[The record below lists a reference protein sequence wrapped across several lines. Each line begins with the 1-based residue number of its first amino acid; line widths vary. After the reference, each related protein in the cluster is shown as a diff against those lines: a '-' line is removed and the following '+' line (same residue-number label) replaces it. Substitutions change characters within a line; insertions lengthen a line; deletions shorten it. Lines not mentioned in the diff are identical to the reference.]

1 MHFCFAFVSRM
12 WDMGVVLLVADLTN
26 NSLFFVALANLFGA
40 LGITFLMPSIGKYL
54 DRTDRLEATSTALL
68 LKVSAVSIVYIG
80 CAGSGSTAASTSAT
94 STLDDDGNSDPQLPF
109 FVLYLLPIFVAIAA
123 VTFKT
128 ITTAVEKD
136 WIVVLSAKNTE
147 WLAETNSVM
156 TQIDLG
162 CSSVAPAVTGFLFS
176 TFSYSLTA
184 IILLVTNGLSVL
196 MLYMFL
202 RFLYNSWPA
211 LHSRKSP
218 PEGDAKSNE
227 SSTNSGSDGA
237 MSSSVANFFS
247 SGCAGVM
254 LSYAFLY
261 LTVLSF
267 GAIMT
272 VYCRWAGISDHW
284 IGIFRGFNALFG
296 FLGATIFPRLKANF
310 GLIQTGFGAI
320 WYQFALVF
328 CAAASMYVY
337 SVRLSTW
344 IIMYAVLFSRSGL
357 WVFDLCAR
365 QIVQETLP
373 EDTRG
378 SVNGLWASIISFFNM
393 SSFVMSMINPDPRE
407 FIVLTTISA
416 MLVGLGKSFVFVF
429 VFVFALACSLCFSLS
444 AGRDGDFSKNNTD
457 IMSLNCIEDALII

>member
-1 MHFCFAFVSRM
+1 MLSSGDAKAEIQASPFERRWLLYLMHFCFAFVSRM

-40 LGITFLMPSIGKYL
+40 LGITFLMPMIGRYL
-54 DRTDRLEATSTALL
+54 DRTDRLEATTTALL

-80 CAGSGSTAASTSAT
+80 CAGSGSTSTTVPTTPS
-94 STLDDDGNSDPQLPF
+94 LDDGEQQLPF

-176 TFSYSLTA
+176 TFSYSFTA
-184 IILLVTNGLSVL
+184 IVLLATNALSVV
-196 MLYMFL
+196 MLYTFL
-202 RFLYNSWPA
+202 RFLYHSWPA
-211 LHSRKSP
+211 LHSRK
-218 PEGDAKSNE
+218 AAA
-227 SSTNSGSDGA
+227 DGA
-237 MSSSVANFFS
+237 GKNEAGADNRVEASSSMANFFS

-272 VYCRWAGISDHW
+272 VYIRWAGVSDHW

-296 FLGATIFPRLKANF
+296 FLGATIFPRLKGSF
-310 GLIQTGFGAI
+310 GLVKTGFGAI

-328 CAAASMYVY
+328 GAATSMYLCPIEV
-337 SVRLSTW
+337 STW
-344 IIMYAVLFSRSGL
+344 IIMYAVLFSRTGL

-373 EDTRG
+373 EETRG

-393 SSFVMSMINPDPRE
+393 SSFVMSMLNPDPRE
-407 FIVLTTISA
+407 FVVLTTISA
-416 MLVGLGKSFVFVF
+416 TLVGLGK
-429 VFVFALACSLCFSLS
+429 
-444 AGRDGDFSKNNTD
+444 
-457 IMSLNCIEDALII
+457 

>member
-1 MHFCFAFVSRM
+1 
-12 WDMGVVLLVADLTN
+12 MG
-26 NSLFFVALANLFGA
+26 
-40 LGITFLMPSIGKYL
+40 
-54 DRTDRLEATSTALL
+54 
-68 LKVSAVSIVYIG
+68 
-80 CAGSGSTAASTSAT
+80 
-94 STLDDDGNSDPQLPF
+94 
-109 FVLYLLPIFVAIAA
+109 
-123 VTFKT
+123 
-128 ITTAVEKD
+128 
-136 WIVVLSAKNTE
+136 
-147 WLAETNSVM
+147 
-156 TQIDLG
+156 
-162 CSSVAPAVTGFLFS
+162 APAVTGFLFS

-272 VYCRWAGISDHW
+272 VYIRWAGVSDHW
-284 IGIFRGFNALFG
+284 IGVFRGLNALFG
-296 FLGATIFPRLKANF
+296 FLGATIFPRMRGYF
-310 GLIQTGFGAI
+310 GLVQTGFGAI
-320 WYQFALVF
+320 WYQFILVF
-328 CAAASMYVY
+328 IAAASMYICEVQI
-337 SVRLSTW
+337 STW
-344 IIMYAVLFSRSGL
+344 IIMYAVLLSRTGL

-365 QIVQETLP
+365 QIVQETLA
-373 EDTRG
+373 EDVRG
-378 SVNGLWASIISFFNM
+378 RVNGLWASIISFFNM
-393 SSFVMSMINPDPRE
+393 SSFVMSMLNPDPKE

-416 MLVGLGKSFVFVF
+416 ALVGLAAITYTSTTSVGFCKGMCTRMWPSRIERIVE
-429 VFVFALACSLCFSLS
+429 LHS
-444 AGRDGDFSKNNTD
+444 APPGYQSIGNQSGLKPQEEAN
-457 IMSLNCIEDALII
+457 